1 MATRARPGSF
11 QLRTLKLDPDLI
23 PTVQGLGRIRF
34 VATDHKSSNVLS
46 EPIESSPIENELPA
60 YRAISS
66 RAVLSVLCG
75 ILAVFSIASP
85 FFYIFAV
92 LAVVLG
98 FTADWNIQRYPDI
111 LTGRGL
117 AQTGA
122 ALGLIFGLGIFTVSS
137 VQGFIR
143 TRNAGSFA
151 KYYAEVFKTGT
162 LADLLWLEYPPVV
175 RKSVSAED
183 VMKKAQSKKEAMMY
197 EMKHGPLRNLK
208 KRLDSSKDQEI
219 HFVRLENE
227 ARDGLTLVALALFE
241 VHGPESKDFPQKE
254 EYALA
259 TLKGTSEDGKGYEW
273 WVDDFQY
280 PYKPAT
286 ATLPEKPVDDGHG
299 HAH

>member
-1 MATRARPGSF
+1 M
-11 QLRTLKLDPDLI
+11 
-23 PTVQGLGRIRF
+23 
-34 VATDHKSSNVLS
+34 ATDHKSSNVLS
-46 EPIESSPIENELPA
+46 EPTESSPIENELPA

-75 ILAVFSIASP
+75 ILAVFSIASS

-143 TRNAGSFA
+143 TRNAESFA
-151 KYYAEVFKTGT
+151 KYYAEVFKTGD
-162 LADLLWLEYPPVV
+162 LAHLLWLEIPPVQ

-183 VMKKAQSKKEAMMY
+183 VMEKAQRRRRKK
-197 EMKHGPLRNLK
+197 PRCT
-208 KRLDSSKDQEI
+208 R
-219 HFVRLENE
+219 
-227 ARDGLTLVALALFE
+227 
-241 VHGPESKDFPQKE
+241 
-254 EYALA
+254 
-259 TLKGTSEDGKGYEW
+259 
-273 WVDDFQY
+273 
-280 PYKPAT
+280 
-286 ATLPEKPVDDGHG
+286 
-299 HAH
+299 

>member
-1 MATRARPGSF
+1 M
-11 QLRTLKLDPDLI
+11 
-23 PTVQGLGRIRF
+23 
-34 VATDHKSSNVLS
+34 ATDHKSSNVLS
-46 EPIESSPIENELPA
+46 EPTESSPIENELPT

-75 ILAVFSIASP
+75 ILALFSIANP

-122 ALGLIFGLGIFTVSS
+122 ALGLIFGLGMFTVSS

-143 TRNAGSFA
+143 ARNAENFA

-162 LADLLWLEYPPVV
+162 LAHLLWLEIPPVQ
-175 RKSVSAED
+175 RKGVSTEQ
-183 VMKKAQSKKEAMMY
+183 VMEKVQSAKKKEAVMY
-197 EMKHGPLRNLK
+197 EMRTGPLRNLK
-208 KRLDSSKDQEI
+208 KRLDSSKDSGF
-219 HFVRLENE
+219 HFVRLEGE
-227 ARDGLTLVALALFE
+227 AREGMNLVALALFE
-241 VHGPESKDFPQKE
+241 VHGLESKEFPEKE

-259 TLKGTSEDGKGYEW
+259 TLKGTSEGGKGYEW
-273 WVDDFQY
+273 WVDDFKY
-280 PYKPAT
+280 PYKPST